1 MKQGRMIYRNG
12 LHVWCGNIDK
22 VLRLERADL
31 IKVGFGV
38 DDDGDDYEFVAG
50 RLDNVLC
57 YVIQRED
64 GEQYLPVK
72 KASRRYEIGDI
83 CTEWL
88 CAYELA

>member
-1 MKQGRMIYRNG
+1 MTIMYCNGVPVLTRN
-12 LHVWCGNIDK
+12 VNK

-31 IKVGFGV
+31 IKVGSGV
-38 DDDGDDYEFVAG
+38 DADGDDYEYVAG

-57 YVIQRED
+57 YVIQTERN
-64 GEQYLPVK
+64 GEQYVPVK
-72 KASRRYEIGDI
+72 TTKRRYEIGDI